1 MCKYLDHLEK
11 VLGGTYLVISI
22 KLFLI
27 IIVAIIFLSLEPST
41 GKDQPCIMMYTF
53 ENASLTPSDNVIN
66 NGWQPDE
73 QSHSGKRSF
82 ASTRK
87 GVNKF
92 RMINVS
98 GPAYITFWWKSDIH
112 KVKNFFLFQVDKKT
126 DVTTY
131 ESNGKWEKVNY
142 TLQDIGPHV
151 LTWTFDRNTD
161 DDISGRIDDLCIR
174 KSTCDDECTDN
185 LETEIPGI
193 NPPTNNTNPSN
204 FTKSENF
211 TRIANTTVSNI
222 TEKYLPREV
231 TKKRTVVYVISGDR
245 NGDPVFPTIQSAIN
259 NVQSGATIHVI
270 SQNHQSYNEDVII
283 NKSIKLIGDGFA
295 TIKPSKIGIHVEA
308 DDVVVNGFIIDGGD
322 DGVQLDNSR
331 CNISENLIQ
340 HNKVGIFINDAKDSQ
355 ISRNQL
361 VRVFSFSL
369 ELIHSIN
376 ITINNNS
383 ISNSK
388 ENGVYLVC
396 ADKNKITN
404 NTIEDVY
411 GEGIYLN
418 TSDDNTISNNEFKR
432 ISKCK
437 IFEYNCENKNID
449 LTGTN
454 WSCSDTTAICR
465 CYGGFGR

>member
-1 MCKYLDHLEK
+1 MCKYSDHLGK

-73 QSHSGKRSF
+73 QSLSGKRSF
-82 ASTRK
+82 ASTRS
-87 GVNKF
+87 GVNTFSMK
-92 RMINVS
+92 NVS
-98 GPAYITFWWKSDIH
+98 GPAYITFWWKSDIN
-112 KVKNFFLFQVDKKT
+112 KAKNFFLFQVDKKT

-131 ESNGKWEKVNY
+131 KSNGKWEKVSY

-211 TRIANTTVSNI
+211 TRIANTTVSNT
-222 TEKYLPREV
+222 TEKDLPIEA
-231 TKKRTVVYVISGDR
+231 TENGTVVYVMNGER
-245 NGDPVFPTIQSAIN
+245 NIEDKVFPTIQSAIN
-259 NVQSGATIHVI
+259 NVPSGATIHVI
-270 SQNHQSYNEDVII
+270 NQSNQPYNEDVII
-283 NKSIKLIGDGFA
+283 NKSIKLISKGFA
-295 TIKPSKIGIHVEA
+295 TIKPSKIGIGIHVEA
-308 DDVVVNGFIIDGGD
+308 DNVVVNGFKIEGGEY
-322 DGVQLDNSR
+322 GVQLDNSG
-331 CNISENLIQ
+331 CNISENIIQ
-340 HNKVGIFINDAKDSQ
+340 RSSFGIFINHAKDSQ
-355 ISRNQL
+355 ISKNRL
-361 VRVFSFSL
+361 VRVSWYSL
-369 ELIHSIN
+369 WLKGSIN
-376 ITINNNS
+376 ITVDNNHINNANDF
-383 ISNSK
+383 
-388 ENGVYLVC
+388 GVYLER

-411 GEGIYLN
+411 KNGIFLN
-418 TSDDNTISNNEFKR
+418 TSDDNTISNNEFKW

-437 IFEYNCENKNID
+437 IFEYNCENNNID
-449 LTGTN
+449 LNGTN
-454 WSCSDTTAICR
+454 MPCRDTTESCR
-465 CYGGFGR
+465 GYGL